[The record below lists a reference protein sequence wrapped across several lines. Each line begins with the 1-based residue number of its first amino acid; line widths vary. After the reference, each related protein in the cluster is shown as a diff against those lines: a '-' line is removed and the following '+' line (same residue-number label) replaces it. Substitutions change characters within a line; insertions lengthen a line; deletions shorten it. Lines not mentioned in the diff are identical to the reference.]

1 MVTTTSNLESG
12 ELVSDKKLKLFGFLI
27 DPCAKGSKDGEV
39 INEKRG
45 FASSTLKK
53 YKCPFCCKKFLN
65 SQALGGHQ
73 NAHKKER
80 LKKKKMELQA
90 KKSKLNLFFGSILN
104 QTHDPCLSFDSF
116 SSYFSFYYAEG
127 YQNMNFSNTF
137 ISDSPYLDSC
147 SWFQQDGAS
156 LRIGKNDTC

>member
-1 MVTTTSNLESG
+1 MVTITSSLESG
-12 ELVSDKKLKLFGFLI
+12 ELASDKKLKLFGFLI
-27 DPCAKGSKDGEV
+27 DPFAKGSKDGESIDKKQV
-39 INEKRG
+39 

-53 YKCPFCCKKFLN
+53 YKCSFCCKKFLN

-90 KKSKLNLFFGSILN
+90 KKAKLNLFFGSILN
-104 QTHDPCLSFDSF
+104 QTCDPFLSFDSF

-127 YQNMNFSNTF
+127 YKNMNFSNTL
-137 ISDSPYLDSC
+137 ITDSPYLDSC
-147 SWFQQDGAS
+147 SWFQQDGAT
-156 LRIGKNDTC
+156 LRIEKNDTC